1 MSKGFYAK
9 LAFENLKK
17 NKKTYLPFMITS
29 MMTTMMLYMIIALS
43 DNPQMNKMIGG
54 AEIAM
59 MLGLGVVIVELFAII
74 FLFYTNSFLLK
85 RRKREFG
92 VLTVLGMEKKHLA
105 RVVFYELF
113 YVLAASLAL
122 GLLFG
127 ILFDKLF
134 YLLIIKMI
142 GTEVPLGFYISKR
155 GLIETATYIG
165 VIYGLMWLY
174 SVVQIQTSKPIDL
187 INADKVS
194 EKEPKSKWVLA
205 IAGLICLAIGYG
217 LSLSITNPVEAM
229 VLFFVAV
236 VFVIIGTYLIFTTGS
251 ITLLKLLEKNKHF
264 YYKTSHFLSVSNMK
278 FRMKQNA
285 VSLANICILSTMV
298 LVMLSSTLSLW
309 TGMVDSVNSMLK
321 RDETITVRFDQIEQT
336 PLIEE
341 AVQRSIQESGL
352 DPQEAERFVSYATD
366 FKKEGNRF
374 IVQPGHM
381 AEFYIE
387 FIPLSAFNEAEKTDL
402 YLGQD
407 ECYVYS
413 KKGSLDAKE
422 IEVDSIPLRIKGILH
437 ETSLYSSTDTYINDT
452 HTLIVP
458 DAQFE
463 EIRSHIIETYAKVGI
478 EYAPSF
484 EYREQFNVAEG
495 KVDETV
501 LDEALHKNLEPID
514 VLTYYARNF
523 DEIMLSFR
531 SLYAGFFFI
540 GIFLSI
546 LFIMATILIM
556 YYKQISEG
564 YEDEKRYDIMQKVG
578 LDQKQ
583 IQGTIKTQVLI
594 VFFLPLIVAGIHI
607 VFAFPMVSRMLRIL
621 SLTNTNLFI
630 WTTIGCFAAFSLLYI
645 LIYSITAKVYYDIV
659 TKRP

>member
-1 MSKGFYAK
+1 
-9 LAFENLKK
+9 
-17 NKKTYLPFMITS
+17 MITS

-54 AEIAM
+54 GEIAM

-264 YYKTSHFLSVSNMK
+264 
-278 FRMKQNA
+278 
-285 VSLANICILSTMV
+285 
-298 LVMLSSTLSLW
+298 
-309 TGMVDSVNSMLK
+309 
-321 RDETITVRFDQIEQT
+321 
-336 PLIEE
+336 
-341 AVQRSIQESGL
+341 
-352 DPQEAERFVSYATD
+352 
-366 FKKEGNRF
+366 
-374 IVQPGHM
+374 
-381 AEFYIE
+381 
-387 FIPLSAFNEAEKTDL
+387 
-402 YLGQD
+402 
-407 ECYVYS
+407 
-413 KKGSLDAKE
+413 
-422 IEVDSIPLRIKGILH
+422 
-437 ETSLYSSTDTYINDT
+437 
-452 HTLIVP
+452 
-458 DAQFE
+458 
-463 EIRSHIIETYAKVGI
+463 
-478 EYAPSF
+478 
-484 EYREQFNVAEG
+484 
-495 KVDETV
+495 
-501 LDEALHKNLEPID
+501 
-514 VLTYYARNF
+514 
-523 DEIMLSFR
+523 
-531 SLYAGFFFI
+531 
-540 GIFLSI
+540 
-546 LFIMATILIM
+546 
-556 YYKQISEG
+556 
-564 YEDEKRYDIMQKVG
+564 
-578 LDQKQ
+578 
-583 IQGTIKTQVLI
+583 
-594 VFFLPLIVAGIHI
+594 
-607 VFAFPMVSRMLRIL
+607 
-621 SLTNTNLFI
+621 
-630 WTTIGCFAAFSLLYI
+630 
-645 LIYSITAKVYYDIV
+645 
-659 TKRP
+659 